1 MNSIK
6 IAHREAKT
14 WSDKVALTMVRLLR
28 WGMDFCTGY
37 SHDHA
42 VSTGSKDV
50 KHARPGLY
58 GPMDERKWLIR
69 CVFLESVAGVPGMV
83 AGMLRHLHSIR
94 RLERDN
100 GWIETLLEEAYNER
114 MHLLTFLK
122 LAEPGWFMRFMVS
135 FPARLHDPFDVPP
148 IISSSS
154 LLILLLLQILTA
166 QGTFF
171 NTLFLSYLVSPRTCH
186 RFVGY
191 LEEEAVITYTRCIAD
206 IDAGNLP
213 LFTST
218 PAPDIAVR
226 YWDMPEGKRT
236 IRDLML
242 YIRADEA
249 KHREVNHTL
258 GNLEQRADPNPFV
271 SEYKN
276 GAPHPSKSI
285 ENIKATGWERE
296 EVL

>member
-14 WSDKVALTMVRLLR
+14 WSDKVALTMVRVLR

-42 VSTGSKDV
+42 VSTGDKDV
-50 KHARPGLY
+50 RHARLGLY

-135 FPARLHDPFDVPP
+135 APLDP
-148 IISSSS
+148 
-154 LLILLLLQILTA
+154 TA
-166 QGTFF
+166 
-171 NTLFLSYLVSPRTCH
+171 LSTVC
-186 RFVGY
+186 V
-191 LEEEAVITYTRCIAD
+191 
-206 IDAGNLP
+206 
-213 LFTST
+213 
-218 PAPDIAVR
+218 
-226 YWDMPEGKRT
+226 
-236 IRDLML
+236 
-242 YIRADEA
+242 
-249 KHREVNHTL
+249 
-258 GNLEQRADPNPFV
+258 
-271 SEYKN
+271 
-276 GAPHPSKSI
+276 
-285 ENIKATGWERE
+285 
-296 EVL
+296 